1 MVRSKV
7 VNLTCRVVESGVE
20 LTAVVEYALKLIAR
34 SRSVRELD
42 LTDELTRHRM
52 NCDHTVL
59 LFALEAAH
67 IIDVVAGAVHA
78 LIQKRG
84 LLALKLDILL
94 RVQVAVENDHVI
106 VAPESSDIAVFLGV
120 VSYCSEALV
129 FAPDRFRQL
138 LDLAGQLDVLI
149 GSDGKLV
156 RVDENGS
163 LVLDSA
169 ASRDEKILSRVECQA
184 VCMIDRKRGRDLND
198 LSCAEIDL
206 DYLAVL
212 DIPVVQGEVC
222 VTRIGACALEG
233 IVSIELFACG

>member
-1 MVRSKV
+1 M
-7 VNLTCRVVESGVE
+7 NLTCRVIESGIE

-42 LTDELTRHRM
+42 LTDELARHRM
-52 NCDHTVL
+52 NCDHAVL

-67 IIDVVAGAVHA
+67 IIDVVADAVHA
-78 LIQKRG
+78 LIEKGG
-84 LLALKLDILL
+84 LFAFEFDILL
-94 RVQVAVENDHVI
+94 RIQIAVENDHVVVI
-106 VAPESSDIAVFLGV
+106 AEPSYIAVFLGV

-138 LDLAGQLDVLI
+138 LDLAGQLDVFI
-149 GSDGKLV
+149 RSDGQLV
-156 RVDENGS
+156 RIDENGS

-169 ASRDEKILSRVECQA
+169 ASRNEKILSRVECQA
-184 VCMIDRKRGRDLND
+184 VCMIDRKRGRDLDD

-212 DIPVVQGEVC
+212 DIPVVQGEIC
-222 VTRIGACALEG
+222 ISRIGACALKG
-233 IVSIELFACG
+233 IVSIELLACG